1 MHNTALRRNIIPE
14 TPMKT
19 LCKNLFFSAVA
30 TVALAGNSALAD
42 GPKITW
48 DLDDALK
55 QVDRQADDFQT
66 AMARVEV
73 VRRDLGGNELSRES
87 GTLFMDKKGKI
98 RLDTDLPEQRTY
110 LLEKSTL
117 YIHYP
122 GEKRVEVFSLS
133 KHKDRMEPFMRLGF
147 TDSGKDLRDDYLLTS
162 LGERDIGESRSLGLE
177 LTPEKE
183 KDRAVMGKA
192 QLWIDQAS
200 WMPVQQV
207 LTASSRGEEITL
219 TYTFVA
225 RNLELNPDLFST
237 KWPRGTDKQ
246 KMK

>member
-1 MHNTALRRNIIPE
+1 METHMEYLYKTLLFTALVSIG
-14 TPMKT
+14 
-19 LCKNLFFSAVA
+19 LV
-30 TVALAGNSALAD
+30 GNSALAD

-48 DLDDALK
+48 DLDNALK
-55 QVDRQADDFQT
+55 QVDRQADNFQSV
-66 AMARVEV
+66 MARVDV
-73 VRRDLGGNELSRES
+73 VRRDLGGSELSRER
-87 GTLFMDKKGKI
+87 GTLFIDRKGNI
-98 RLDTDLPEQRTY
+98 RLDSDAPEPRTY
-110 LLEKSTL
+110 LVEKSTL

-122 GEKRVEVFSLS
+122 AQERVEVYSLS
-133 KHKDRMEPFMRLGF
+133 KHKDRIEPYMRLGF
-147 TDSGKDLRDDYLLTS
+147 TDSGKDLKDNYLLTS

-183 KDRAVMGKA
+183 KERTVMGKA

-200 WMPVQQV
+200 WMPAQQV
-207 LTASSRGEEITL
+207 FTASSKGEEITL

>member
-1 MHNTALRRNIIPE
+1 MKARFKQLILPFAAL
-14 TPMKT
+14 TM
-19 LCKNLFFSAVA
+19 
-30 TVALAGNSALAD
+30 LAAAPTFAE

-66 AMARVEV
+66 AMARVEI
-73 VRRDLGGNELSRES
+73 VRRDLGGVELSREK
-87 GTLFMDKKGKI
+87 GTVFMDRKGKI
-98 RLDTDLPEQRTY
+98 RMDADAPNQRTY
-110 LLEKSTL
+110 LLESSTL

-122 GEKRVEVFSLS
+122 SEERVEVYSLS
-133 KHKDRMEPFMRLGF
+133 RHKNRMEPFMRLGF
-147 TDSGKDLRDDYLLTS
+147 TEAGKDLKDDYLLTS
-162 LGERDIGESRSLGLE
+162 LGERDIGESRTLGLE

-183 KDRAVMGKA
+183 KTRAVMGKA

-200 WMPVQQV
+200 WMPTEQV
-207 LTASSRGEEITL
+207 IMASSQGEEITL

>member
-1 MHNTALRRNIIPE
+1 MNRLLKSLLLP
-14 TPMKT
+14 
-19 LCKNLFFSAVA
+19 LVA
-30 TVALAGNSALAD
+30 TATMAAPALAE
-42 GPKITW
+42 GPKISW

-55 QVDRQADDFQT
+55 QVDRQADDFNS

-73 VRRDLGGNELSRES
+73 VRRDLGGQELSREQ
-87 GTLFMDKKGKI
+87 GTVFMDRNGKI
-98 RLDTDLPEQRTY
+98 RLDTDTPNQRTY
-110 LLEKSTL
+110 LVAKGTL
-117 YIHYP
+117 YIHFP
-122 GEKRVEVFSLS
+122 AEERVEVYSLS
-133 KHKDRMEPFMRLGF
+133 RHKDRIEPFIGLGF
-147 TDSGKDLRDDYLLTS
+147 TDSGRDLKDDYLLTS
-162 LGERDIGESRSLGLE
+162 LGERDVGTSRSLGLE

-183 KDRAVMGKA
+183 KARAVMGKA

-200 WMPVQQV
+200 WMPSEQV
-207 LTASSRGEEITL
+207 ITASSRGEEITL